1 MGRGAPVCWIL
12 QQRLAKDCVLALAGW
27 AEVLVTGRASCLCLA
42 NLILDGHTANACNAI
57 QVDCA
62 CPWAQILLGKSCPC
76 PKPQL
81 STTVFLYFTAG
92 KPGHFPRAGSGHPLP
107 DHHPDTSV
115 KALGSSPPCLA
126 RLSRYLQLMC
136 WTLSSYVLHSIS
148 SSSQPHLAFRCQLSS
163 QPCPHYLPLSG
174 TRGTPAWE

>member
-42 NLILDGHTANACNAI
+42 NLILDGHTANACDAI

-81 STTVFLYFTAG
+81 STTVFLCLTAG
-92 KPGHFPRAGSGHPLP
+92 KPGHNKSPVQEVGTHSQTIILTLLSRLWDPLLHAWPDFPGTSSLCAGLCLPMSSIPGQGTFLQAHRLTWHSGAN
-107 DHHPDTSV
+107 S
-115 KALGSSPPCLA
+115 ALGLAHTISP
-126 RLSRYLQLMC
+126 
-136 WTLSSYVLHSIS
+136 
-148 SSSQPHLAFRCQLSS
+148 
-163 QPCPHYLPLSG
+163 
-174 TRGTPAWE
+174 